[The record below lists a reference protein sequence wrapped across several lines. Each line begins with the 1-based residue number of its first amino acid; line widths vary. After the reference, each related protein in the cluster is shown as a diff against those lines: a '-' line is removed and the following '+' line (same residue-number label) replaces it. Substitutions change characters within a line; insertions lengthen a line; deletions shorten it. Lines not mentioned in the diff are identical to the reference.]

1 MDIFLQVLLCVLVAS
16 IGDAPQLL
24 AAVVAMHYAK
34 MREVVVGVVLAS
46 AFNVVISVGAG
57 ASLHG
62 AVLDG
67 TIDPRFMMLIQA
79 AGFLT
84 AGLAMLFLRP
94 KVRVPKNDGHGALFA
109 VFVTMAAL
117 QLLDKS
123 QFLMATFTAR
133 HGQPVMVGTAGFLGL
148 MLALIPAIFLRERLG
163 AMLPLPLIRRIGG
176 GIFCLV
182 AVALVIRAL
191 GLVAV

>member
-1 MDIFLQVLLCVLVAS
+1 MDIFLQVLLSVLVAS
-16 IGDAPQLL
+16 MGDAPQLL

-34 MREVVVGVVLAS
+34 TREVVAGVLLAS

-57 ASLHG
+57 ASLH
-62 AVLDG
+62 ASIADG
-67 TIDPRFMMLIQA
+67 SIDPRFMMLLQA
-79 AGFLT
+79 AGFVT

-94 KVRVPKNDGHGALFA
+94 KLRAPKDDGHGALFA

-123 QFLMATFTAR
+123 QFLMATFAAR
-133 HGQPVMVGTAGFLGL
+133 HGQPVLVGVGGMMAL
-148 MLALIPAIFLRERLG
+148 MIALLPAIIFRERLG
-163 AMLPLPLIRRIGG
+163 KMLPLPMIRRVGG
-176 GIFCLV
+176 GVFCLV
-182 AVALVIRAL
+182 AVALIVRAL

>member
-1 MDIFLQVLLCVLVAS
+1 MDIFLQVLLSVLLAS

-24 AAVVAMHYAK
+24 AAAVAIHYAK
-34 MREVVVGVVLAS
+34 TRDVLAGVMLAS

-67 TIDPRFMMLIQA
+67 SMDPRFMMLLQA

-84 AGLAMLFLRP
+84 AGLAMLFFRP
-94 KVRVPKNDGHGALFA
+94 KVRVPKDDGHSAFFA

-123 QFLMATFTAR
+123 QFLMATFAAR
-133 HGQPVMVGTAGFLGL
+133 HGQPVMVGVGGFLAL
-148 MLALIPAIFLRERLG
+148 MIAILPALTFRERLG
-163 AMLPLPLIRRIGG
+163 KMVPLPLTRRIGG
-176 GIFCLV
+176 SVFCLV
-182 AVALVIRAL
+182 AIALVVRAL
-191 GLVAV
+191 GLVAI

>member
-1 MDIFLQVLLCVLVAS
+1 MDIFLQVLLSVLFAS
-16 IGDAPQLL
+16 MGDAPQLL

-34 MREVVVGVVLAS
+34 MREVVAGVVLAS

-57 ASLHG
+57 ISLHS

-67 TIDPRFMMLIQA
+67 SIDPRFMMLLQA

-94 KVRVPKNDGHGALFA
+94 KVRAPKDDGHGALFA

-123 QFLMATFTAR
+123 QFLMATFAAR
-133 HGQPVMVGTAGFLGL
+133 HGQPVLVGFGGFLAL
-148 MLALIPAIFLRERLG
+148 MIAILPALFLRERLG
-163 AMLPLPLIRRIGG
+163 KTLPLPMIRRIGG
-176 GIFCLV
+176 GVFCLV
-182 AVALVIRAL
+182 ALALIVRAL
-191 GLVAV
+191 GLLAV